1 MLEIQKLIQL
11 TCCELFK
18 SDLQDL
24 EGYSAFDVT
33 FAGVYDV
40 RCGSSCLLDDEH

>member
-1 MLEIQKLIQL
+1 MLKTQKLIQS

-18 SDLQDL
+18 SDLQNS

-33 FAGVYDV
+33 FAGSYDV